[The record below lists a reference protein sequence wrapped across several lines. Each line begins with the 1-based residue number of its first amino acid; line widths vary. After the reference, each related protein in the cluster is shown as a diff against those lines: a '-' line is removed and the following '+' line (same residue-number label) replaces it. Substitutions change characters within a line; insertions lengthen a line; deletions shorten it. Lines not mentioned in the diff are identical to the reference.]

1 MRAAEAGAYAP
12 PALARRRGVVLDLP
26 GGGRGVARVV
36 ARLRRLGDRRGAR
49 AAVKPVGVR
58 LDAAGELTVRAR
70 APACAVRAFFPD
82 CPAPAGL
89 ANEAGAAAR
98 VRVDA
103 GKLAAALGLEKLDP
117 LALSCEK
124 ASGALRV
131 VATLRDALGLVVV
144 YVPALVDDGADDAA
158 DGAVGDDGP
167 GEE

>member
-58 LDAAGELTVRAR
+58 PDAAGEPTVRAR

-82 CPAPAGL
+82 ARRPPGWPARRARRRASASTPASSRRRW
-89 ANEAGAAAR
+89 ASE
-98 VRVDA
+98 
-103 GKLAAALGLEKLDP
+103 LDP

-144 YVPALVDDGADDAA
+144 YVPALVDDDADDAD
-158 DGAVGDDGP
+158 DGADGDDGP

>member
-58 LDAAGELTVRAR
+58 LDAAGELPVRAR

-103 GKLAAALGLEKLDP
+103 GKLAAALGLEKRAP
-117 LALSCEK
+117 RALSCEK

-144 YVPALVDDGADDAA
+144 YVPALVDDDAAGA
-158 DGAVGDDGP
+158 DGADGP

>member
-89 ANEAGAAAR
+89 ANEAGAAA
-98 VRVDA
+98 
-103 GKLAAALGLEKLDP
+103 LGLEKLDP

-144 YVPALVDDGADDAA
+144 YVPALVDDDADDAD
-158 DGAVGDDGP
+158 DGADGDDGP

>member
-1 MRAAEAGAYAP
+1 MP
-12 PALARRRGVVLDLP
+12 PAELP
-26 GGGRGVARVV
+26 SRVV

-144 YVPALVDDGADDAA
+144 YVPALVDDDA
-158 DGAVGDDGP
+158 DGADGDDGP

>member
-1 MRAAEAGAYAP
+1 M
-12 PALARRRGVVLDLP
+12 
-26 GGGRGVARVV
+26 
-36 ARLRRLGDRRGAR
+36 
-49 AAVKPVGVR
+49 KPVGVR

-144 YVPALVDDGADDAA
+144 YVPALVDDDADDAA